1 MADKVGDAGLKI
13 RTFDIGL
20 EEAGHRRAITEHNP
34 SLGLRSIR
42 LSLVETERFR
52 TQIRAILRASADR
65 NIDIVLPMIS
75 GVDEVL
81 RSIEIIKEERK
92 SLESRGVTIGEPHLG
107 AMIEVPSA
115 VITANDI
122 ARNVDFLCLGTN
134 DLVQYLLAV
143 DRDNDAVADWYQTLH
158 PAVIEAIS
166 TVLNAAATAGIPVG
180 VCGEMAGSAFYVPL
194 LIGLGA
200 RELSM
205 NINSITQVRH
215 LIAGI
220 SSNEA
225 AELVARVRSGS
236 TADEIESGLREYYIE
251 HWSHL
256 FPPGL
261 LNTRHR

>member
-1 MADKVGDAGLKI
+1 
-13 RTFDIGL
+13 
-20 EEAGHRRAITEHNP
+20 
-34 SLGLRSIR
+34 
-42 LSLVETERFR
+42 
-52 TQIRAILRASADR
+52 
-65 NIDIVLPMIS
+65 
-75 GVDEVL
+75 
-81 RSIEIIKEERK
+81 
-92 SLESRGVTIGEPHLG
+92 
-107 AMIEVPSA
+107 
-115 VITANDI
+115 
-122 ARNVDFLCLGTN
+122 
-134 DLVQYLLAV
+134 
-143 DRDNDAVADWYQTLH
+143 
-158 PAVIEAIS
+158 
-166 TVLNAAATAGIPVG
+166 
-180 VCGEMAGSAFYVPL
+180 MAGSAFYVPL